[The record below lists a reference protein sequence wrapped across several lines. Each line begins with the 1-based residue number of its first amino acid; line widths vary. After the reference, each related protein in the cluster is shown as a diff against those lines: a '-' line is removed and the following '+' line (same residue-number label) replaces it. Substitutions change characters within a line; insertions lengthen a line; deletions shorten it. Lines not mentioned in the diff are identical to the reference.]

1 MDASAMV
8 DYITSTFEDVEVLVA
23 DGNSFF
29 YYAPEHVIPERTFG
43 FATVVTNDLYDQFSG
58 LDRESVYRLNIGVG
72 GARFRGLDLPTDNDF
87 TALDRLM
94 PHPIYGNVH
103 WVCVLNPD
111 VATLETAKKLLGEA
125 YGAAVEQHRRR
136 AARS

>member
-1 MDASAMV
+1 MV
-8 DYITSTFEDVEVLVA
+8 DYITSTFEDVEVLEA

-29 YYAPEHVIPERTFG
+29 YYAPEHIIPERTFG

-58 LDRESVYRLNIGVG
+58 LDREGVYRLNIGVG
-72 GARFRGLDLPTDNDF
+72 GARFRELELSTDNDF
-87 TALDRLM
+87 TALDRIM

-111 VATLETAKKLLGEA
+111 VATLDTVKELLGEA